1 MSKDNKITR
10 REFLSYSAVAG
21 VARSAGLFT
30 ASFLVRKQQK
40 TAYVPLKAPGEYY
53 IPELPDK
60 AADGKELK
68 AGVIGCGGRGSGAAR
83 TFWRPPTES
92 RSRRLAT
99 YSTTACRD

>member
-21 VARSAGLFT
+21 VAGALGFSPLLSSCGN
-30 ASFLVRKQQK
+30 SKK

-68 AGVIGCGGRGSGAAR
+68 AGVRPR
-83 TFWRPPTES
+83 TFWRPPTEL

-99 YSTTACRD
+99 YSTTVCRD